1 MIIIGKQTCSS
12 TRHKAVR
19 RLHSVG
25 GGAPVNFCRPRRRAA
40 GPKRAAVVARRG
52 QPRSNFK
59 LSEKISFYYQNFLTT
74 FFKSAKIEKKISTQ
88 QKWPRQRADK
98 LSVATCRSPKFGG
111 GALIAKSRRRRPQ
124 IVGAAARPAHGFN
137 TAESLSSLA
146 TLRQIAPLAY
156 PT

>member
-25 GGAPVNFCRPRRRAA
+25 GGAPVNFCRRRRSAA
-40 GPKRAAVVARRG
+40 GPKRAAVVARRE

-111 GALIAKSRRRRPQ
+111 GAHKLSARP
-124 IVGAAARPAHGFN
+124 ARPAHGFN